1 MAKDKKIFVL
11 GFCSSFKTSSTDLA
25 CSCAPYFTYAEDI
38 DWAKFNLGAVQG
50 TLTQPAG
57 RWTSN
62 SDGHSGNSTSPDL
75 KFGEF
80 INVKCDEF
88 VRCEKCIIPP
98 VIINNQNYCDGVSW

>member
-11 GFCSSFKTSSTDLA
+11 GFCSSSKTSSTDLA

-57 RWTSN
+57 R
-62 SDGHSGNSTSPDL
+62 G
-75 KFGEF
+75 
-80 INVKCDEF
+80 
-88 VRCEKCIIPP
+88 P
-98 VIINNQNYCDGVSW
+98 VIQMDTLGTAQALISNLVN